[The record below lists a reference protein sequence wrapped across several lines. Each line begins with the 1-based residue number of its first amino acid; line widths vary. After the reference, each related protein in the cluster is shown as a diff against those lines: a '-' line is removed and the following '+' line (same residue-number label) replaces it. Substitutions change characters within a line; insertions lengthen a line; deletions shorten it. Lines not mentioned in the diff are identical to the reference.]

1 MTIFR
6 YDAAAMEK
14 LNYATL
20 TQRFDANESLF
31 LAEKLT
37 AFEAQVYGIEYE
49 GYLYSELAPVVSDG
63 SGLQS
68 VGYYERDKSGA
79 ASIIASGA
87 DDINNLNAK
96 QKKNVLPVYHF
107 AAKYGWDHFQLQEV
121 IRSGIPLE
129 NDMAMDARDAM
140 ELLLDDTFFDGNVNY
155 NIPGLLSDANTVLY
169 DEYLPGA
176 TAFGSMTPDA
186 LIKTISEQIMR
197 PFKLSKRNRMAN
209 RFACSVDFYTH
220 ISTTRTTDTN
230 MTILQFLRAN
240 FPQVQFVQTDKMD
253 RDAVL
258 AGGTRTGKTITLA
271 YNVDPR
277 VLTYKVPVPFFQHPL
292 DRVGLNY
299 ERIVT
304 GDIAGVEIKNY
315 SPFSIAAW
323 TKS

>member
-1 MTIFR
+1 MTFR
-6 YDAAAMEK
+6 YDAEKMEAF
-14 LNYATL
+14 NYATL
-20 TQRFDANESLF
+20 NERFDANESLF

-37 AFEAQVYGIEYE
+37 AFESEVYKIEYE
-49 GYLYSELAPVVSDG
+49 GYQYSTCAPVVSDG

-68 VGYYERDKSGA
+68 VGYYERDKSGQ

-96 QKKNVLPVYHF
+96 QKKNVMPVYHF

-129 NDMAMDARDAM
+129 NDMAMDSRDAM
-140 ELLLDDTFFDGNVNY
+140 ELLLDDTFFDGNTQY
-155 NIPGLLSDANTVLY
+155 NIPGLLSDANTVRFNQY
-169 DEYLPGA
+169 EPGA
-176 TAFGSMTPDA
+176 TAFNSMTPDDI
-186 LIKTISEQIMR
+186 IKKVSEQVMR

-209 RFACSVDFYTH
+209 RYLCSVDFYTH
-220 ISTTRTTDTN
+220 ISTTRCTDTN

-240 FPQVQFVQTDKMD
+240 FPQLQFVQTDKMD

-258 AGGTRTGKTITLA
+258 AGGSETGKTITLA
-271 YNVDPR
+271 YQADPR
-277 VLTYKVPVPFFQHPL
+277 VLAYKVPVPFFQHPL
-292 DRVGLNY
+292 ERQALNY

-304 GDIAGVEIKNY
+304 GDIAGVEIKNL

-323 TKS
+323 TKA